1 MDGVL
6 TDGQLIVFDKN
17 HWYRQMNVSDGYALQ
32 LAARIGFKILIVS
45 GSNAPPVTERLH
57 ALGISEVFMKVKN
70 KKEFLQKYFTEKSLS
85 FEHALFMGDD
95 IPDLDALKLC
105 AVASCPSDAVAEI
118 KSVCHYISPFK
129 GGSGCV
135 REVIEKVMK
144 LNGKWTENTDIAST

>member
-17 HWYRQMNVSDGYALQ
+17 NWYRQMCVRDGYALQ
-32 LAARIGFKILIVS
+32 FAAKMGFKILVVS
-45 GSNAPPVTERLH
+45 GSDAPPVTERLH
-57 ALGISEVFMKVKN
+57 ELGISEVFMKVKN
-70 KKEFLQKYFTEKSLS
+70 KKEFLQKYFSERSLS

-95 IPDLDALKLC
+95 IPDLHALKLC
-105 AVASCPSDAVAEI
+105 AIASCPSDAVAEI
-118 KSVCHYISPFK
+118 KSVCNYISPFK

-144 LNGKWTENTDIAST
+144 LNGKWTENIDISST